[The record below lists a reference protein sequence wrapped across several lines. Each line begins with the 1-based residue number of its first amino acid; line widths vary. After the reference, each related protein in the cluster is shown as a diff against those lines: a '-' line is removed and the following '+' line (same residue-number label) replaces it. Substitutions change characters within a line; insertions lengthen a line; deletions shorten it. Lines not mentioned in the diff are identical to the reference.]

1 MLKQAKI
8 QYRCEN
14 ARTKSWAH
22 YHGDL
27 MISCSDEHKPFLRV
41 RRDALASLK
50 AWYYDRENHFC
61 GGHPLFKSW
70 KSRCRKRHQWEPHFH
85 SKDEL
90 FNNELCIG
98 KWASLLKKTRFK
110 YPRRIVIGNSGD
122 ELIIEYFDL
131 SWDIKKPENKRLV
144 WHLRYETLRFADR
157 QSESKTAKQV
167 SREAAPRPRKKWYW
181 HHTGKIPQQAWP
193 LPYQQ
198 KSQRK
203 PEKTESRWTPFVR
216 ENRHWG
222 NPESDSPLLALAS
235 SLPRKQRRSWCWWQ
249 WDLGYRTDD
258 AYISFL
264 KSAFRHNLKV
274 FFIPQNAEDNLYA
287 RSMYELL
294 KARITA
300 DPDFGCSDIAKIR
313 DADRQFQVWIE
324 AVHSAISKSS
334 QPQQSAR

>member
-1 MLKQAKI
+1 MNLICQGGRHLLKQAKI

-61 GGHPLFKSW
+61 GGHPLYKSW
-70 KSRCRKRHQWEPHFH
+70 KSRCRKRHQCEPHFH
-85 SKDEL
+85 STAEL

-144 WHLRYETLRFADR
+144 WYLRYETLRFADR

-198 KSQRK
+198 RSQRI
-203 PEKTESRWTPFVR
+203 R
-216 ENRHWG
+216 
-222 NPESDSPLLALAS
+222 
-235 SLPRKQRRSWCWWQ
+235 
-249 WDLGYRTDD
+249 
-258 AYISFL
+258 
-264 KSAFRHNLKV
+264 
-274 FFIPQNAEDNLYA
+274 
-287 RSMYELL
+287 
-294 KARITA
+294 
-300 DPDFGCSDIAKIR
+300 GCSFRSDPIIR
-313 DADRQFQVWIE
+313 E
-324 AVHSAISKSS
+324 
-334 QPQQSAR
+334 